1 METKELKEKLR
12 NYSRNDVIFSK
23 HAKLRATQRKINL
36 NEIIEN
42 VISPDKLLFAFQQ
55 KARASGEEKYVC
67 YFILSNTLCHKYAL
81 IINKRIII
89 CTAMKINRR
98 WQRRTEKHAKV

>member
-1 METKELKEKLR
+1 MKTKELKERLR
-12 NYSRNDVIFSK
+12 GYSKSDVIFSK
-23 HAKLRATQRKINL
+23 HAKIRAIQRKIDF

-42 VISPDKLLFAFQQ
+42 IINPDKLIFAFRQ
-55 KARASGEEKYVC
+55 KARKNNEEKYVC
-67 YFILSNTLCHKYAL
+67 YFILSNTLCHRYAL